1 MTNVLN
7 LLAFGF
13 AVFLLLKK
21 ISEMDRFLYLR
32 VVLLTVFI
40 CWALIYF
47 FVLYVGD
54 TNRPDYVCEPRQYCV
69 TEYAGP
75 FSLPVVE

>member
-1 MTNVLN
+1 MTDFLN
-7 LLAFGF
+7 TLAFGF

-32 VVLLTVFI
+32 VVLLTVVI
-40 CWALIYF
+40 CCALVYF
-47 FVLYVGD
+47 LVVCVRD
-54 TNRPDYVCEPRQYCV
+54 ADRPDYVCDPPEYCV

-75 FSLPVVE
+75 FLRPVVE